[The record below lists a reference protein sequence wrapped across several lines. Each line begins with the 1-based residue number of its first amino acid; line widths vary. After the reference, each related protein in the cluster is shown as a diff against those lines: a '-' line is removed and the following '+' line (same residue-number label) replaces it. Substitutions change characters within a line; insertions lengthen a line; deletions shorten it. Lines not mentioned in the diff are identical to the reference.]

1 MVLSSRANKF
11 VNARS
16 LVTIF
21 WEGRVVLRGTGRVG
35 WIRNLARI
43 FFSFRL
49 LRRKRWIDTGFA
61 CKLTQHSISISSEIE
76 ILIFLAV

>member
-21 WEGRVVLRGTGRVG
+21 WEGRVVLRETGRVG

-43 FFSFRL
+43 FFLL
-49 LRRKRWIDTGFA
+49 LRRKRWIDTDFA

>member
-43 FFSFRL
+43 FFLVSLTPKEAMDRYRL
-49 LRRKRWIDTGFA
+49 CL
-61 CKLTQHSISISSEIE
+61 
-76 ILIFLAV
+76 

>member
-21 WEGRVVLRGTGRVG
+21 WEGEEEGEGGVVLRGTG
-35 WIRNLARI
+35 AR
-43 FFSFRL
+43 RM
-49 LRRKRWIDTGFA
+49 D
-61 CKLTQHSISISSEIE
+61 
-76 ILIFLAV
+76 